1 MPTAVCPNPVTLR
14 AFDRGDLPEALLVAT
29 ADHLGACARCQ
40 AALAAGAPET
50 AADPLLRGLRTLA
63 APVNELSAA
72 SSAGTKTWVRPSLG
86 GSESTAFVVSGPPPS
101 AAPPPAATFGH
112 YVLGEQ
118 LGEGG
123 MGVVYKAVD
132 THLKRTVALKMIH
145 AGRGVPGEAVA
156 RFIAEAEAVARLQ
169 HPNVVQIH
177 ELGDVA
183 GQPYAALE
191 FVAGGSLDRR
201 LRTTLPDPRVAAR
214 LMIPVARGVQAAHD
228 LNLVHRDL
236 KPANIL
242 LHGPAG
248 APLDACVPKVTD
260 FGLVKFLDAAAS
272 AQTQADAVM
281 GTPSYMAPEQAAGKA
296 GDVGKP
302 ADVYALGATLY
313 DLLSGRPPFKGTT
326 IQDTLRQVVE
336 QDPVPPRS
344 LQPQVP
350 PDLETICLTCL
361 EKDPAR
367 RYASPA
373 AVAEDLQRFL
383 NGEPISARP
392 VGRVERA
399 WRWAKRKPAL
409 AEAAALS
416 AAAGLVL
423 LAGAFWATY
432 RVADESGKAKVAEAT
447 ANQEIQQRAAADRL
461 QRANEYH
468 ARLARTRE
476 RLVTRET
483 GWTRAAAADVR
494 EAAAIDTDARDP
506 AALRSAYATALAGV
520 DVHETGVLAKGF
532 PASVPCYAP
541 DGRWLALAQC
551 RAAVSLLRLEVRLID
566 PVTGATMRSFSYPVH
581 LVGPLNDLRPDKP
594 RSLAVSSDGRWL
606 AVGTRSG
613 RVHRWDLSQADPAC
627 QTIQPAKGGKEC
639 EWLAFA
645 PDNAALYVMTFGPGG
660 GLSRW
665 ETAGWTQTAHHPT
678 ASGALA
684 VHPLGAAVYV
694 QGPGRTVLELDPVTL
709 AEQAA
714 FAKGAAT
721 VLAVSPDGATLAV
734 GADRSLTLW
743 DTASRTPAA
752 TLREPNRETAYD
764 NDANSLAFSPDGRFL
779 AAVDEFSRH
788 VYLYDVVTGERVADW
803 RGNEGLLRAAFDP
816 QSQRLVVG
824 DRTGT
829 TVLAVGGGR
838 ECRAVAV
845 RPLPVIAA
853 GLSPDGERLGVVH
866 EHLWGDRKLA
876 TATVWA
882 ADGRGPSRPAATDPN
897 ALGHRDATRGRVD
910 FRGGRTAFAAGHGL
924 HVADGGPA
932 GGWPLDNGH
941 VDGLFTAA
949 LGPGDRVW
957 LTAGRTVQAR
967 PVRGQ
972 TAAAATHTN
981 PSAQI
986 TGLGELHALAVGEQW
1001 AVVGGLD
1008 GTLRLFP
1015 AAVPAGATELK
1026 MTRFKEIE
1034 PRAGIDAVAL
1044 AADESVAV
1052 VGTRS
1057 GKGYVVAVPDLT
1069 VLAAWPAH
1077 ADDVTAAVALGSG
1090 LFATGGKDSAVR
1102 FWQVAGGAVTE
1113 VWSVRL
1119 RAAVTS
1125 LGASADGRRL
1135 CVTAAWERGVHVWDL
1150 AEVRRRFADA
1160 GLDIA
1165 APP

>member
-1 MPTAVCPNPVTLR
+1 LLLGLR
-14 AFDRGDLPEALLVAT
+14 DLVAYDAPHDT
-29 ADHLGACARCQ
+29 EPPPAGVRP
-40 AALAAGAPET
+40 AAFA
-50 AADPLLRGLRTLA
+50 
-63 APVNELSAA
+63 V
-72 SSAGTKTWVRPSLG
+72 TKTW
-86 GSESTAFVVSGPPPS
+86 AGP
-101 AAPPPAATFGH
+101 AADATGVPAPAPPAAFGR
-112 YVLGEQ
+112 YVLGDK

-132 THLKRTVALKMIH
+132 TQLKRTVALKMIR
-145 AGRGVPGEAVA
+145 AGRGVSGEAVA

-183 GQPYAALE
+183 GQAYAALE
-191 FVAGGSLDRR
+191 FVPGGSLDRR
-201 LRTTLPDPRVAAR
+201 IRTTLPDPRVAAR

-248 APLDACVPKVTD
+248 APLDECVPKVTD
-260 FGLVKFLDAAAS
+260 FGLVKFLDDAAS

-281 GTPSYMAPEQAAGKA
+281 GTPSYMAPEQAAGAA

-326 IQDTLRQVVE
+326 VQDTLRQVIE

-344 LQPQVP
+344 LQPKVP
-350 PDLETICLTCL
+350 RDLETVCLTCL

-373 AVAEDLQRFL
+373 AVADDLQRFL
-383 NGEPISARP
+383 NGEPIAARP
-392 VGRVERA
+392 AGRAAKA
-399 WRWAKRKPAL
+399 WRWAKRKPGL
-409 AEAAALS
+409 AGSLASS
-416 AAAGLVL
+416 AAAGLIV

-447 ANQEIQQRAAADRL
+447 ANQEIQQREAADRL
-461 QRANEYH
+461 QRANDYH

-476 RLVTRET
+476 RLVTREA

-494 EAAAIDTDARDP
+494 AAAAIDTDARDP

-520 DVHETGVLAKGF
+520 ELHDAGVLAKGF
-532 PASVPCYAP
+532 HASVQCYAP

-551 RAAVSLLRLEVRLID
+551 RSALSPLPLDVRLVD
-566 PVTGATMRSFSYPVH
+566 PATGATQRTFSYPVN
-581 LVGPLNDLRPDKP
+581 LVGSITDPRPDKP

-613 RVHRWDLSQADPAC
+613 RVHRWDLSQADPVC
-627 QTIQPAKGGKEC
+627 QTFQPAKGSKEC

-645 PDNAALYVMTFGPGG
+645 PDNSALYVMTYGPDG
-660 GLSRW
+660 GLTRW
-665 ETAGWTQTAHHPT
+665 ETDGWTQTKRHGAT
-678 ASGALA
+678 GALA

-694 QGPGRTVLELDPVTL
+694 QGPERTVLELDPVTL
-709 AEQAA
+709 AEKAA

-788 VYLYDVVTGERVADW
+788 VYVYDVVTGERVADW
-803 RGNEGLLRAAFDP
+803 RGKEGLLRAAFDP

-845 RPLPVIAA
+845 RPMPVIAA
-853 GLSPDGERLGVVH
+853 GLSPDGERVGVVH

-897 ALGHRDATRGRVD
+897 ALGHRGVTRGRVD
-910 FRGGRTAFAAGHGL
+910 FRGGLTAFAAGHGL
-924 HVADGGPA
+924 HVAAGGPA

-981 PSAQI
+981 RSAQI
-986 TGLGELHALAVGEQW
+986 TGLGELRALAVGERW

-1026 MTRFKEIE
+1026 MTRFKDIE

-1057 GKGYVVAVPDLT
+1057 GKGYVVSVPDLT

-1102 FWQVAGGAVTE
+1102 FWQVTDGAVTE

-1135 CVTAAWERGVHVWDL
+1135 CVTAAWERGAHVWDL
-1150 AEVRRRFADA
+1150 AEVRRQFADA
-1160 GLDIA
+1160 GLGVD
-1165 APP
+1165 APHVTPP